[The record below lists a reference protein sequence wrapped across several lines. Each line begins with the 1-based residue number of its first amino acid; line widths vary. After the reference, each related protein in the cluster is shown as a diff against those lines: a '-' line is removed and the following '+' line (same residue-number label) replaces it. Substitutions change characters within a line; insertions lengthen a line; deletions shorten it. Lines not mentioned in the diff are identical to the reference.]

1 MELTGINT
9 DALNG
14 LRKHSN
20 DILYDKTKN
29 TLGDWISDYG
39 GVVNENYTITFG
51 SHFALQKMLDRRDKE
66 VIRIVLD
73 QLFGGSPSGD
83 YAEGE

>member
-1 MELTGINT
+1 MELAGINA
-9 DALNG
+9 DALNR

-73 QLFGGSPSGD
+73 QLFGGDPSGD
-83 YAEGE
+83 CAGGE